1 MAPLPVLNVH
11 RGKCYLNVLP
21 FPPAPWCLAKR
32 HQQELTLYHYMAQ
45 QVLTHPRTD
54 QSFCF
59 RALSSGTK
67 AIAAAAAKWVLGLKS
82 EFARPAP
89 VTVDPFHI
97 HLKKE
102 ESSSESIWGSCER
115 NKLKNK

>member
-1 MAPLPVLNVH
+1 MAPLPVLNMH
-11 RGKCYLNVLP
+11 RGKGYLNVLP
-21 FPPAPWCLAKR
+21 FHPAPWCLAKR
-32 HQQELTLYHYMAQ
+32 HQQELTLYHYM
-45 QVLTHPRTD
+45 D

-59 RALSSGTK
+59 RALSSGAK

-102 ESSSESIWGSCER
+102 ESSSESIWESCER

>member
-1 MAPLPVLNVH
+1 
-11 RGKCYLNVLP
+11 
-21 FPPAPWCLAKR
+21 
-32 HQQELTLYHYMAQ
+32 MAQ

-59 RALSSGTK
+59 RALSSGAK

-89 VTVDPFHI
+89 VTVGPFHI

-102 ESSSESIWGSCER
+102 ESSSVLSGPTQFKPVLFKGQLYMTIVMVKLCCE
-115 NKLKNK
+115 KKIQMTFSKKGLVY

>member
-1 MAPLPVLNVH
+1 MASLPFLNVC
-11 RGKCYLNVLP
+11 RGKGYLNVLP
-21 FPPAPWCLAKR
+21 FPLTPRCLAKR
-32 HQQELTLYHYMAQ
+32 CQQELTLNHYMAQ

-59 RALSSGTK
+59 RALSSSAE
-67 AIAAAAAKWVLGLKS
+67 AITAAAAKRVLGIKS

-89 VTVDPFHI
+89 VTMDTFHI

-102 ESSSESIWGSCER
+102 ESSSEPKTV
-115 NKLKNK
+115 KL

>member
-1 MAPLPVLNVH
+1 
-11 RGKCYLNVLP
+11 
-21 FPPAPWCLAKR
+21 
-32 HQQELTLYHYMAQ
+32 MAQ

-59 RALSSGTK
+59 RALSSGAK

-102 ESSSESIWGSCER
+102 ESSSGECGRDPHSPEER
-115 NKLKNK
+115 GEFFRVHMGKL

>member
-1 MAPLPVLNVH
+1 MAPLPVLNMH

-59 RALSSGTK
+59 RALSSGAK
-67 AIAAAAAKWVLGLKS
+67 AIAAAAAGAAAAAVAAAAALVRGGCL
-82 EFARPAP
+82 RIN
-89 VTVDPFHI
+89 VY
-97 HLKKE
+97 
-102 ESSSESIWGSCER
+102 
-115 NKLKNK
+115 